1 MTSLTLYLIIFS
13 IILYLFVNRNKRK
26 NLKIPGPNG
35 IPIFGNLLSLSGE
48 MHLTLQEWYK
58 TYGSVFSIR
67 MGNIDTVVLTEYP
80 TIRKAFVDN
89 SLAFASRYQLKSRV
103 VLTGAKDLAIQNGE
117 IHSLLK
123 KVVLSEMTTTKI
135 KRMEIHIIKETEK
148 ILKILDKH
156 AERGEPFIINNY
168 LNMFSMNV
176 ILRFLLGIDYPY
188 ENVDET
194 VGYVKS
200 IKSFFAVAGLPI
212 LSDFIPIPLK
222 KSGVFFDSYKELEIE
237 TDKLIE
243 KFKKS
248 RNEKI
253 ENGTYNEEEDESILS
268 KLLKEYEHGNI
279 TWECVSHTCIDI
291 ISAGTDTSANTLV
304 MALIELI
311 NNQEIQSKAFSSI
324 RSSCLND
331 SNDDDDDDE
340 IVITHSK
347 YRSLLPYIS
356 MIIKETFRKH
366 PIALLGL
373 PHVTTEDVEID
384 GYKIEAGTYIIQN
397 IFSSHRSDKIFQS
410 PNEFIPE
417 RFFESSQNQGLIHF
431 GLGVRDCVGKSLA
444 ECEIFTLIATLL
456 NRYQF
461 INPNNSKKLNDI
473 GTFGLA
479 QVCPDTNIIL
489 KKRI

>member
-156 AERGEPFIINNY
+156 AELGEPFIINNY

-188 ENVDET
+188 ESVDET

-248 RNEKI
+248 RTEKI
-253 ENGTYNEEEDESILS
+253 ENGTYNEEEEDESILS
-268 KLLKEYEHGNI
+268 KLLKEYEQGNI
-279 TWECVSHTCIDI
+279 SWECVSHTCIDI

-331 SNDDDDDDE
+331 DSNNEE

-444 ECEIFTLIATLL
+444 ECEIFTLLATLL

>member
-1 MTSLTLYLIIFS
+1 MTSLTLYFQSSFICL
-13 IILYLFVNRNKRK
+13 NKRK

-48 MHLTLQEWYK
+48 MHLTLQECC
-58 TYGSVFSIR
+58 I
-67 MGNIDTVVLTEYP
+67 
-80 TIRKAFVDN
+80 N
-89 SLAFASRYQLKSRV
+89 SS
-103 VLTGAKDLAIQNGE
+103 AKDLAIQNGE

-135 KRMEIHIIKETEK
+135 KRMESHIIKETEK

-156 AERGEPFIINNY
+156 AELGEPYIINNY
-168 LNMFSMNV
+168 FNMFSMNV
-176 ILRFLLGIDYPY
+176 ILRFLLCIDYPY
-188 ENVDET
+188 EIV
-194 VGYVKS
+194 
-200 IKSFFAVAGLPI
+200 GLPI

-237 TDKLIE
+237 TNKIIE

-268 KLLKEYEHGNI
+268 KLLKEYEQGNI

-291 ISAGTDTSANTLV
+291 IPA
-304 MALIELI
+304 
-311 NNQEIQSKAFSSI
+311 AFSNI
-324 RSSCLND
+324 RSSCLN
-331 SNDDDDDDE
+331 NDDE

-356 MIIKETFRKH
+356 MVNKETFRKH

-417 RFFESSQNQGLIHF
+417 RFFESSQNQGLIRF

-444 ECEIFTLIATLL
+444 ECEIFTLLSTLL
-456 NRYQF
+456 KISIY
-461 INPNNSKKLNDI
+461 
-473 GTFGLA
+473 
-479 QVCPDTNIIL
+479 
-489 KKRI
+489 

>member
-1 MTSLTLYLIIFS
+1 MTSITLFLILFS
-13 IILYLFVNRNKRK
+13 IIFYLFLN
-26 NLKIPGPNG
+26 IPGPNG
-35 IPIFGNLLSLSGE
+35 IPIFGNLLSLGGE
-48 MHLTLQEWYK
+48 MHLKLQEWYK
-58 TYGSVFSIR
+58 SYGSVYSIR

-123 KVVLSEMTTTKI
+123 KVVLSEMTTTRI
-135 KRMEIHIIKETEK
+135 KRMEIHIINETEK
-148 ILKILDKH
+148 ILKIFDKH
-156 AERGEPFIINNY
+156 AEDGNPFIINKY
-168 LNMFSMNV
+168 LNMFSMNI
-176 ILRFLLGIDYPY
+176 ILRFCLGIDYPY
-188 ENVDET
+188 DNVDET

-212 LSDFIPIPLK
+212 LSDFVPIPLR

-253 ENGTYNEEEDESILS
+253 ENGTYNAEEDESILS
-268 KLLKEYEHGNI
+268 KLLKEYEDGNI

-311 NNQEIQSKAFSSI
+311 NNQEIQLKAFSNI
-324 RSSCLND
+324 SSSLK
-331 SNDDDDDDE
+331 STDE

-347 YRSLLPYIS
+347 YRSLFPYLS
-356 MIIKETFRKH
+356 MVIKETFRKH
-366 PIALLGL
+366 PIALIGL

-384 GYKIEAGTYIIQN
+384 GFKIQSGTYIIQN
-397 IFSSHRSDKIFQS
+397 IFSSHRSDKIFPS

-417 RFFESSQNQGLIHF
+417 RFFEPSQNQGLIHF

-444 ECEIFTLIATLL
+444 ECEIFTLLATLL

-461 INPNNSKKLNDI
+461 INPNQSQKLNDI

-479 QVCPDTNIIL
+479 QVCPDTKIII
-489 KKRI
+489 KKRK